1 MRRVAGIVVLLALSV
16 SNGSAQSRMRGS
28 GGKRAGESCYTA
40 KDLVVQALERLRADS
55 GSTDL
60 EDANQLLKR
69 AIDMCAESGDA
80 WYFRALVEA
89 KLNHGPQAVYAMGQA
104 QDFHSEALDIRLNPF
119 ILATPSSRGFNVEA
133 SRKSPQ
139 PKAPP
144 PPPVVVGPVENKWAL
159 VIGISQFID
168 KGIPSL
174 NFSTQDADAFAAELK
189 DPEIGRFPAENVRE
203 ITDAE
208 ATTKNIKEQLNW
220 IARSA
225 EPNDLVVI
233 YVATHGSPRSLDSVS
248 GVNYLVTYD
257 TEMYDGGNFDEDAMY
272 GTALPMVELADAVA
286 TRMKAL
292 RTLVV
297 LDTCYSGGSVGN
309 PASANKSEAVKAA
322 PSQAM
327 LEQMG
332 QGTGRIVLA
341 ASQSDEESLES
352 AKLGHGFFTY
362 YLLQALKTGKGNTP
376 MSQVYSEVSKNVAQ
390 LAAESGGQ
398 QHPVISKSSET
409 TDFSLRAQGA
419 SEAKTGF

>member
-1 MRRVAGIVVLLALSV
+1 MRRFACIVALLALSV
-16 SNGSAQSRMRGS
+16 SMGSAGGDQRRG
-28 GGKRAGESCYTA
+28 GAKRVGESCYTA
-40 KDLVVQALERLRADS
+40 KDLVVQALEGLRADS
-55 GSTDL
+55 GPSDL
-60 EDANQLLKR
+60 EDADQLLRR
-69 AIDMCAESGDA
+69 AIDLCAESGDA
-80 WYFRALVEA
+80 WYYRALIET
-89 KLNHGPQAVYAMGQA
+89 KLNRGPKAVYAMGQA
-104 QDFHSEALDIRLNPF
+104 QDFGSEALKEGLNPF
-119 ILATPSSRGFNVEA
+119 VLATPASRGFKPA
-133 SRKSPQ
+133 APGQSQQ
-139 PKAPP
+139 PKAAPA
-144 PPPVVVGPVENKWAL
+144 PVVPGPVQAKWAL

-203 ITDAE
+203 ITNAE

-225 EPNDLVVI
+225 QPNDLVVI

-248 GVNYLVTYD
+248 GVNYLITYD
-257 TEMYDGGNFDEDAMY
+257 TEMYDGGNLDEDAMY
-272 GTALPMVELADAVA
+272 GSALPMVELADAVA

-309 PASANKSEAVKAA
+309 PASANGSVAIKAA

-352 AKLGHGFFTY
+352 KKLGHGYFTY
-362 YLLQALKTGKGNTP
+362 YLLQALKAGKGNTP
-376 MSQVYSEVSKNVAQ
+376 MSQVYAEVSKNVAQ
-390 LAAESGGQ
+390 LATESGGK
-398 QHPVISKSSET
+398 QHPMIYQSSEAA
-409 TDFSLRAQGA
+409 DFSLRAQA
-419 SEAKTGF
+419 PSQAKAGI

>member
-1 MRRVAGIVVLLALSV
+1 MRRAAGIVALLTLCLSAASV
-16 SNGSAQSRMRGS
+16 DGGQRRG
-28 GGKRAGESCYTA
+28 GGRRAGESCYTA

-55 GSTDL
+55 GSNDL

-89 KLNHGPQAVYAMGQA
+89 KLNHPPQAQYAMTQA
-104 QDFHSEALDIRLNPF
+104 QDFHSDALGIRLNPF
-119 ILATPSSRGFNVEA
+119 ILATPSSRGFNMEA
-133 SRKSPQ
+133 SGKNQQ
-139 PKAPP
+139 PKAAPP
-144 PPPVVVGPVENKWAL
+144 AVVIGPVQNKWAL

-189 DPEIGRFPAENVRE
+189 DPEIGRFAAENVRE
-203 ITDAE
+203 ITNAE

-225 EPNDLVVI
+225 QPNDLVVI

-248 GVNYLVTYD
+248 GVNYLITYD
-257 TEMYDGGNFDEDAMY
+257 TEMYDGGNLDEDAMY
-272 GTALPMVELADAVA
+272 GSALPMVELADAVA

-309 PASANKSEAVKAA
+309 SVSASKSATVKAA
-322 PSQAM
+322 PSPAM
-327 LEQMG
+327 LEQME

-362 YLLQALKTGKGNTP
+362 YLLQALKAGKGKTP
-376 MSQVYSEVSKNVAQ
+376 MSQVYAEVSKNVAQ
-390 LAAESGGQ
+390 LAAESGGR
-398 QHPVISKSSET
+398 QHPVIYKSSDA
-409 TDFSLRAQGA
+409 TDFSIRAQA
-419 SEAKTGF
+419 PEQAKAGF

>member
-1 MRRVAGIVVLLALSV
+1 MRRIAVIVLLLALSV
-16 SNGSAQSRMRGS
+16 SNGSAHDGQRRT

-55 GSTDL
+55 GSNDL

-89 KLNHGPQAVYAMGQA
+89 KLNDRPKAEYAMGQA
-104 QDFHSEALDIRLNPF
+104 RDFGSEALGLQLNPF
-119 ILATPSSRGFNVEA
+119 ILATPSSRGFNMEA
-133 SRKSPQ
+133 SGKNPQ
-139 PKAPP
+139 PKAAPA
-144 PPPVVVGPVENKWAL
+144 PVVPGPVQNKWAL

-174 NFSTQDADAFAAELK
+174 NFSTQDADAFSAELK

-203 ITDAE
+203 ITNEE
-208 ATTKNIKEQLNW
+208 ATTRNIKEQLNW

-292 RTLVV
+292 RTLVI
-297 LDTCYSGGSVGN
+297 LDTCYSGGSVGDQ
-309 PASANKSEAVKAA
+309 ASAAKNATVKAA
-322 PSQAM
+322 PSHAM

-352 AKLGHGFFTY
+352 KKLGHGYFTY
-362 YLLQALKTGKGNTP
+362 YLLQALKAGKGNTP
-376 MSQVYSEVSKNVAQ
+376 MSEVYAEVSKSVSE
-390 LAAESGGQ
+390 LAAESGGR
-398 QHPVISKSSET
+398 QHPVIYQSSAAA
-409 TDFSLRAQGA
+409 DFSLRAQGA
-419 SEAKTGF
+419 NQVKTGF

>member
-1 MRRVAGIVVLLALSV
+1 MRRIAGIVVLLALTV
-16 SNGSAQSRMRGS
+16 AS
-28 GGKRAGESCYTA
+28 GNAHGGQRRASGRRAGESCYTA

-55 GSTDL
+55 GSSDL
-60 EDANQLLKR
+60 EDADQLLRR
-69 AIDMCAESGDA
+69 AIDLCAESGDA
-80 WYFRALVEA
+80 WYYRALIEA
-89 KLNHGPQAVYAMGQA
+89 KLNRAPQAKYAMGQA
-104 QDFHSEALDIRLNPF
+104 QDFGSEALRDGLNPF
-119 ILATPSSRGFNVEA
+119 ILATPSSRGFNMEA
-133 SRKSPQ
+133 SGKNPQ
-139 PKAPP
+139 PKATPA
-144 PPPVVVGPVENKWAL
+144 PVVPGPVQAKWAL

-203 ITDAE
+203 ITNAE

-225 EPNDLVVI
+225 QPNDLVVI

-248 GVNYLVTYD
+248 GVNYLITYD

-272 GTALPMVELADAVA
+272 GSALPMVELADAVA

-297 LDTCYSGGSVGN
+297 LDTCYSGGSIGN
-309 PASANKSEAVKAA
+309 QVTANGKATVMAA
-322 PSQAM
+322 PSRTM

-352 AKLGHGFFTY
+352 KKLGHGYFTY
-362 YLLQALKTGKGNTP
+362 YLLEALKSGKGNTP
-376 MSQVYSEVSKNVAQ
+376 MSQVYAEVSKNVSQ
-390 LAAESGGQ
+390 LAAESGGR
-398 QHPVISKSSET
+398 QHPVIYQSSAAA
-409 TDFSLRAQGA
+409 DFSIRAQA
-419 SEAKTGF
+419 SDQVKTGF